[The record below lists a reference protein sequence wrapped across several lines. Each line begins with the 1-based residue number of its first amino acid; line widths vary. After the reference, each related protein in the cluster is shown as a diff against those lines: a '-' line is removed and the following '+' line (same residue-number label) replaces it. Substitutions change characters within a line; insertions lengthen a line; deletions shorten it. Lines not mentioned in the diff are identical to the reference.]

1 MIKTLVVLYVAYYE
15 WCNTDYF
22 LNRTFFEHYRICKI
36 SSIGLSVHRILEIYE
51 NEKLFLRAKRGKKN
65 EKI

>member
-22 LNRTFFEHYRICKI
+22 LNRTFFQHYRMCKNF
-36 SSIGLSVHRILEIYE
+36 SIGLSVHQILEIYE
-51 NEKLFLRAKRGKKN
+51 NEKLFLRDKKLFLRGKK
-65 EKI
+65 

>member
-22 LNRTFFEHYRICKI
+22 LNRTFFEHYRICKNFC
-36 SSIGLSVHRILEIYE
+36 IGLSVNQILEIFE
-51 NEKLFLRAKRGKKN
+51 NEKSYLRGKK
-65 EKI
+65 